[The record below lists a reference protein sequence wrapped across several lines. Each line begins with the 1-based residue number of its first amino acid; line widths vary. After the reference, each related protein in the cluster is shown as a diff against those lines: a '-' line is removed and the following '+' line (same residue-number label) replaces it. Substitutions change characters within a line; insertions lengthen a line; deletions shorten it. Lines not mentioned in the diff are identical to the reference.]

1 MNTARHGFDPLED
14 SDRYVGILAGAR
26 GASDVVAAV
35 RDYLAAWP
43 RERVVDMQR
52 VDGGWAPF
60 DANQQPTPLYRS
72 ADVHKICDSVHG
84 QIASLQ
90 AAAVEPTA
98 ELLELDIYLCLAC
111 VKLTEFELGLWTE
124 HPRLADRQP
133 ASRVYR

>member
-1 MNTARHGFDPLED
+1 MNTAGHGFDPLED
-14 SDRYVGILAGAR
+14 SDQYVGILAGAR

-43 RERVVDMQR
+43 KERVASVQR

-84 QIASLQ
+84 QCASLQ
-90 AAAVEPTA
+90 GAGVAPSP
-98 ELLELDIYLCLAC
+98 ELLELDMYLCLAC

-124 HPRLADRQP
+124 RPPLTDRQP
-133 ASRVYR
+133 NSRVQR

>member
-1 MNTARHGFDPLED
+1 MNTAGDGFDPLED
-14 SDRYVGILAGAR
+14 PDRYVRILAGAR

-35 RDYLAAWP
+35 RDYLDAWP
-43 RERVVDMQR
+43 RERIANIQR

-84 QIASLQ
+84 QCASLRG
-90 AAAVEPTA
+90 ADVEPSA
-98 ELLELDIYLCLAC
+98 ELLELDIYLCLPC

-124 HPRLADRQP
+124 RPRLAEQQP
-133 ASRVYR
+133 NSRVYR